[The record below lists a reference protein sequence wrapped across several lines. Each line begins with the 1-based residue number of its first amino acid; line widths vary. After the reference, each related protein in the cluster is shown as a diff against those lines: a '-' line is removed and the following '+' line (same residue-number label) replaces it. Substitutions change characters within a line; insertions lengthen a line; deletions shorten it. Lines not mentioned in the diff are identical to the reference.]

1 MKNSCIIFFLSF
13 IIILASFVAFGA
25 EKTQNVD
32 GYLRVH
38 IRANSNLETDQ
49 SVKYLVRDGIV
60 EYLTPVVA
68 ECKTKEEAQKAIT
81 ESLDEIS
88 LLATTILRE
97 NGYSYQGRA
106 LLKRE
111 SFPTRVYGEYTL
123 PNGVY
128 DALIVEL
135 GEAKGDNW
143 WCVIYPPLCFAGG
156 NLTAGNIV
164 YKSKIVEIINEW
176 KNKTDG
182 AGAR

>member
-13 IIILASFVAFGA
+13 IIILASVVAFGGN
-25 EKTQNVD
+25 ETQTTD
-32 GYLRVH
+32 GYLRIH

-60 EYLTPVVA
+60 EYLTPIVA
-68 ECKTKEEAQKAIT
+68 KCKNKEQAQSEIALK
-81 ESLDEIS
+81 LDEVS
-88 LLATTILRE
+88 LLATKILRE
-97 NGYSYQGRA
+97 NGYSYQGNA
-106 LLKRE
+106 LLKKE

-143 WCVIYPPLCFAGG
+143 WCVVYPPLCFAGG
-156 NLTAGNIV
+156 NLTAGNII
-164 YKSKIVEIINEW
+164 YKSKIAEIIKEW

-182 AGAR
+182 AWSR